1 MLPDDAAGHQDTTN
15 ERVPPGRPR
24 KETPPMSEKSPYII
38 RAGETEGYSPANHTG
53 TTNYRLV
60 GPMVNGAKYLEIA
73 LGDIARNEGS
83 PAHAHPDLE
92 QAVYILEGEAIAGID
107 GVDHHV
113 RAGDMMF
120 FPAQVFHSI
129 KVLTERI
136 KLLVIYSPPYGE
148 DPAKVI
154 KSAPAH

>member
-1 MLPDDAAGHQDTTN
+1 MT
-15 ERVPPGRPR
+15 
-24 KETPPMSEKSPYII
+24 EKSPYII
-38 RAGETEGYSPANHTG
+38 RASEQEAYSPANHTG
-53 TTNYRLV
+53 TKNYRLV
-60 GPMVNGAKYLEIA
+60 GPKVNGAKYLEIA
-73 LGDIARNEGS
+73 LGDIERNEGS

-113 RAGDMMF
+113 RPGDMMF
-120 FPAQVFHSI
+120 FPARVFHSI

-154 KSAPAH
+154 HAGPASR

>member
-1 MLPDDAAGHQDTTN
+1 MP
-15 ERVPPGRPR
+15 
-24 KETPPMSEKSPYII
+24 EKSPFII
-38 RAGETEGYSPANHTG
+38 RASEQDSYSPANHTG
-53 TTNYRLV
+53 TRNYRLV
-60 GPMVNGAKYLEIA
+60 GPGVNGAKYLEIV
-73 LGDIARNEGS
+73 LGDIERNQGS

-92 QAVYILEGEAIAGID
+92 QAVYVLEGEALAGID

-120 FPAQVFHSI
+120 FPANVFHSI
-129 KVLTERI
+129 KVLTERV

-154 KSAPAH
+154 RTPPAR

>member
-1 MLPDDAAGHQDTTN
+1 MTD
-15 ERVPPGRPR
+15 
-24 KETPPMSEKSPYII
+24 KSPYVI
-38 RAGETEGYSPANHTG
+38 RAGEVEGYSPANHTG
-53 TTNYRLV
+53 TTNYRLI
-60 GPMVNGAKYLEIA
+60 GPNVNGAKHLEIA

-83 PAHAHPDLE
+83 PPHAHPDLE

-113 RAGDMMF
+113 KQGDMMF
-120 FPAQVFHSI
+120 FPPRVFHSI
-129 KVLTERI
+129 KVVSERI

-154 KSAPAH
+154 RSQSH

>member
-1 MLPDDAAGHQDTTN
+1 VTQT
-15 ERVPPGRPR
+15 
-24 KETPPMSEKSPYII
+24 SPYVI
-38 RAGETEGYSPANHTG
+38 RASEQPSYSPANHTG
-53 TTNYRLV
+53 TKNYRMV
-60 GPMVNGAKYLEIA
+60 GPQTNGAKYMEIV
-73 LGDIARNEGS
+73 LGDIERHEGS

-92 QAVYILEGEAIAGID
+92 QAVYVLEGEAIAGID

-120 FPAQVFHSI
+120 FPPRVFHSI
-129 KVLTERI
+129 RALTERI

-154 KSAPAH
+154 RSEPTD

>member
-1 MLPDDAAGHQDTTN
+1 MTA
-15 ERVPPGRPR
+15 
-24 KETPPMSEKSPYII
+24 KSPYII
-38 RAGETEGYSPANHTG
+38 RASEQQAYSPANHTG
-53 TTNYRLV
+53 TKNYRLV
-60 GPMVNGAKYLEIA
+60 GPDVNGAKYMEIV
-73 LGDIARNEGS
+73 LGDIERNEGS

-92 QAVYILEGEAIAGID
+92 QAVYVLEGEAIAGID

-136 KLLVIYSPPYGE
+136 KLLVILF
-148 DPAKVI
+148 PALW
-154 KSAPAH
+154 

>member
-1 MLPDDAAGHQDTTN
+1 MSTT
-15 ERVPPGRPR
+15 
-24 KETPPMSEKSPYII
+24 SPYVI
-38 RAGETEGYSPANHTG
+38 RAGERDSYSPANHTG
-53 TTNYRLV
+53 TRNTRLV
-60 GPMVNGAKYLEIA
+60 GPDVNGAKYMEIA
-73 LGDIARNEGS
+73 LGDIERNEGS

-113 RAGDMMF
+113 RQGDMMF
-120 FPAQVFHSI
+120 FPPHVFHSI
-129 KVLTERI
+129 RVLSERI

-154 KSAPAH
+154 R